1 MLNKDQKKYLR
12 SLLHTRGI
20 VIWIGQNGL
29 TANVMNEVEAA
40 LDHHELVKIRV
51 RTGDRSQRDVLL
63 EKICT
68 ETGAEAVHKIG
79 NIISIYRVNPD
90 KPVIHFPH

>member
-29 TANVMNEVEAA
+29 TENVMNEIEAA
-40 LDHHELVKIRV
+40 LEHHELIKIRV
-51 RTGDRSQRDVLL
+51 RTGDNSERNGLL
-63 EKICT
+63 ERICKQ
-68 ETGAEAVHKIG
+68 TGAEPVQKIG
-79 NIISIYRVNPD
+79 HIVSVYRANPD